1 MLYISPYSN
10 IETYITFYALY
21 YLHKKMIL
29 KWKHF
34 LHTKKVMA
42 REIVDL
48 LVTDPDGV
56 YIDCTLGG
64 GGHSEAILERLVK
77 LGESLIYITILK
89 LA

>member
-1 MLYISPYSN
+1 M
-10 IETYITFYALY
+10 
-21 YLHKKMIL
+21 
-29 KWKHF
+29 
-34 LHTKKVMA
+34 V

-77 LGESLIYITILK
+77 LGGELDI
-89 LA
+89 